1 MLAENVRVNVFGKVG
16 KGFFSAYVSGNSFSN
31 KSAYLVTRKDRAE
44 EYLDGVVIAVAK
56 FEGLEG
62 DKLIV
67 APYGEIYYE
76 PELKKI
82 LARLRNIKVESISC
96 LYEKSCG
103 AVIFYRNKQNTKVL
117 LVKNSNG
124 RYWSFPKGHI
134 ENDENEQET
143 ALREIKEET
152 GLDVTLAK
160 GFREISEYCP
170 FGKIRK
176 RVVFFLAQAFT
187 DSVKIQEEE
196 IDSYIWVDLQQARKL
211 CTYDNDLRIIEKA
224 ETAIHLM
231 RN

>member
-82 LARLRNIKVESISC
+82 LARLRNVKVESISC

-134 ENDENEQET
+134 ENDENEQKT

-224 ETAIHLM
+224 
-231 RN
+231 